1 MRLDILP
8 DYHSKYKNVADN
20 FEKVWKF
27 NRFFS
32 NNWITILSF
41 ILMFVFLAL
50 AVDSKNNNY
59 DFDYDVYISLSTGF
73 LISLIISGI
82 NASHKRRLRNKKA
95 EFNQILYQFELLK
108 KSYNEINEYMMKED
122 IKNNKDFVSE
132 FCEFNNSLNDF
143 LDNTSKIL
151 SLQSSSIYQWFKDF
165 EKEIFDYSSSIVQKD
180 FDKTIMDQTTDE
192 DIAVLQKYVIQFRYW
207 VNHFEF
213 DIMNLKHYYG
223 KDIDKMKDKSL

>member
-165 EKEIFDYSSSIVQKD
+165 EKRNI
-180 FDKTIMDQTTDE
+180 
-192 DIAVLQKYVIQFRYW
+192 
-207 VNHFEF
+207 
-213 DIMNLKHYYG
+213 
-223 KDIDKMKDKSL
+223 